1 MVKSEVKGRKTGVKK
16 QLFKPWKSSPPIGLL
31 RGGRSCESVYTGGR
45 FEENS
50 FSGNPSISCFSFS
63 TFTIL
68 PFHTFDLFHWWPTF
82 RVSWI
87 MRYVAAY
94 LLATLGGKASP
105 TAADLK
111 KILDSVGIEAEN
123 DRLDKVVKELTGKNV
138 TEVIAEGSKKLASV
152 PSGGAP
158 APTAGGAAPTVAATG
173 GDGSPAKEDRKAKK
187 EESEEEDDDMGFGLF
202 D

>member
-1 MVKSEVKGRKTGVKK
+1 
-16 QLFKPWKSSPPIGLL
+16 
-31 RGGRSCESVYTGGR
+31 
-45 FEENS
+45 
-50 FSGNPSISCFSFS
+50 
-63 TFTIL
+63 
-68 PFHTFDLFHWWPTF
+68 
-82 RVSWI
+82 

-111 KILDSVGIEAEN
+111 KILDSVGIEAEK
-123 DRLDKVVKELTGKNV
+123 DRLEKVVKELSGKNV

-152 PSGGAP
+152 PSGGGAP
-158 APTAGGAAPTVAATG
+158 APAASGAAQPAAAA
-173 GDGSPAKEDRKAKK
+173 GSPAKEDKKAKK